1 MVIGTCTKW
10 QPFQICSFETF
21 RKELDLLM
29 KPKNR
34 GQKANKQEPFP
45 PMGTCIGRYKI
56 ENQSHN
62 SICMLGEFEKDIKL
76 IYKIPKVWS
85 FSVFIHIFYPLS
97 YIIVSFEPWV

>member
-21 RKELDLLM
+21 RKRTRLAHEA
-29 KPKNR
+29 KNR
-34 GQKANKQEPFP
+34 GQKAANKQEPFP

-62 SICMLGEFEKDIKL
+62 SICMCWESLKRI
-76 IYKIPKVWS
+76 
-85 FSVFIHIFYPLS
+85 
-97 YIIVSFEPWV
+97 